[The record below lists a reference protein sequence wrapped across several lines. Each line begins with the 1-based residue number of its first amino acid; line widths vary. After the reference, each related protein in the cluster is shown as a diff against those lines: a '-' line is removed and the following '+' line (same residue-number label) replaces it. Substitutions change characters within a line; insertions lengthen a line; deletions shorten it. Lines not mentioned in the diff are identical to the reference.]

1 MPEPKPNLK
10 EKSKRQRLFQPRVLL
25 KHVPEGGIF
34 GLGYLEDVSIITRGE
49 AKGHG
54 FWIDQEF
61 LQQVADAINAEQK
74 GVKARFTHPSL
85 SGDGLGTYLG
95 RVVNA
100 RVEGDR
106 VLAELHFAESGT
118 KSPDG
123 NLVEYILGL
132 AAEDPRAFG
141 FSIVFWN
148 DPAAEAD
155 FQAQHMQ
162 EGQFVSP
169 DPDNEENFPHWRL
182 KELDAADLVD
192 EPAAN
197 PDGLFHRQ
205 SKLATELYSL
215 AGYALGLSDQCPEV
229 TRLDVHP
236 QRVREFVARY
246 LSQERLQLLTEK
258 EREEQLQQ
266 ARLEGEQ
273 AARQLLG
280 RFVEQFGTAHGVEWF
295 REGLSFEQARER
307 HYELLRRQAEAT
319 GDDPASFLGEEPVS
333 QASTAEAESR
343 GVERVIRYL
352 KSIRPRVVGEQAQ
365 K

>member
-1 MPEPKPNLK
+1 MPEPKTSLK
-10 EKSKRQRLFQPRVLL
+10 EKSKRQRLFQPHVLL

-34 GLGYLEDVSIITRGE
+34 GLGYLQDVSVITRGE
-49 AKGHG
+49 ALGHG
-54 FWIDQEF
+54 FWIDRDF
-61 LQQVADAINAEQK
+61 LQQVADAINAEEK

-100 RVEGDR
+100 RVEGDQ

-148 DPAAEAD
+148 DPAAEED
-155 FQAQHMQ
+155 FRAEHTRD
-162 EGQFVSP
+162 GQFISP
-169 DPDNEENFPHWRL
+169 DPDNQEHYPHVRL
-182 KELDAADLVD
+182 KELAAADLVD

-205 SKLATELYSL
+205 NKLATELYSL
-215 AGYALGLSDQCPEV
+215 ASYALGVSEQCPEI

-236 QRVREFVARY
+236 QRVREFVARF
-246 LSQERLQLLTEK
+246 LSQEGLQLLTEK
-258 EREEQLQQ
+258 QREEELQK
-266 ARLEGEQ
+266 ARQEGEQ
-273 AARQLLG
+273 AARELLG
-280 RFVEQFGTAHGVEWF
+280 RFVDQFGSAHGVEWF

-333 QASTAEAESR
+333 QATAAEAEPH
-343 GVERVIRYL
+343 GVERVIRHL
-352 KSIRPRVVGEQAQ
+352 KTVLPRTVGE
-365 K
+365 KS